1 MREVLMSAGFGILLY
16 CLVMQITLCFTEGLT
31 GGIPEDEA
39 EDEKIN

>member
-1 MREVLMSAGFGILLY
+1 MREVLMSAGCGLLFY
-16 CLVMQITLCFTEGLT
+16 CFVMQLTQCFTEGRT